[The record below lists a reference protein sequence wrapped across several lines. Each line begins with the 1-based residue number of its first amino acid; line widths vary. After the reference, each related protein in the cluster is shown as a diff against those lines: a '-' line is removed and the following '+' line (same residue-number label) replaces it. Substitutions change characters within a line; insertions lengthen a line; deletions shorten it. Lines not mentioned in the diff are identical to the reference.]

1 MRRSRAAVVG
11 WQVAILV
18 IGLSIWEWGWD
29 VARATLPKPWVP
41 KILDPYFISKPS
53 AIWRSFLR
61 LGCLADRVGFAA
73 CWRENGN
80 NLWLATL
87 VTLKNM
93 CWGFLWG
100 ASFGALIF
108 GTVQMGIFYTGV
120 NTDWFK
126 VFLGVMMLI
135 AVLFNNYIRRKVT
148 EAR

>member
-61 LGCLADRVGFAA
+61 LGCLADRAGFAA

-100 ASFGALIF
+100 ASFGALY
-108 GTVQMGIFYTGV
+108 VATGSLV
-120 NTDWFK
+120 APAAAHAAYN
-126 VFLGVMMLI
+126 LI
-135 AVLFNNYIRRKVT
+135 ALTYLRQRS
-148 EAR
+148 ARQGELS